1 MKISIQGAAELAVSM
16 TVIGTLLAACGGG
29 GGGGGGVTPATIP
42 PISGTAAKGIISGA
56 TVTAYCGGVNAK
68 PQVSIGTAITVAD
81 GSYSI
86 TPTQTCSLP
95 VEVVLTTTSG
105 TRMLDEATGNSV
117 SLPSNFT
124 MSAYIASVTGA
135 ITAHITPFTN
145 MAAAVI
151 DGASGVTPTSDNVSA
166 AINAVVSSV
175 LGGDAL
181 LYNAKPMTPA
191 SAVAS
196 TDPEIKKLAALL
208 TAISA
213 HANSLYM
220 AASGVT
226 GASAVPDTGAA
237 TLQALK
243 ELEDSAKATIS
254 MNAASGVMTHAPISG
269 ASAPVEIL
277 NHDITDSKSHIN
289 NENSDAQNISDNTTV
304 PLPPAP
310 TRSTTIT
317 ATTPGIT
324 TAKNMFTSLRT
335 SLQTL
340 SNPSQTGFLDVEMAV
355 AKTDLKNTSMHLN
368 STFSKINVMNFSIN
382 LLNNIKASG
391 ITGLTSL
398 PQCPSQLIYGM
409 TGTCYAPDINNPNNT
424 IVHFGSGNNGNYSGC
439 MTNSLPTTAFVAGTM
454 PAGIKVSCQSM
465 IDQPSHTATTYSYYT
480 FNSQLSPDATV
491 ANQYIFTSST
501 TTSVYLINSSNAP
514 TVTTSNSVAGTVTQ
528 VKTGTAFNSLAVAGK
543 LADGVTLAY
552 DQVAINAA
560 RTYPSGTAPAGAPQ
574 GSAMANYVL
583 TGSIASVKND
593 GATAATIALLTGTS
607 ISHLEDVNG
616 NYPST
621 LSNYDLGTALTAVAR
636 FSTPDT
642 QVDGTISASN
652 YVCDL
657 SGTHCAA
664 GNVSFTGSLKDLA
677 HANVGTFLTGTVTN
691 TESLSSYDATKPAN
705 AMVTSSNTQNRIHES
720 ATISGIVTNNN
731 TGTVTGTVTNTTVSS
746 SSVYNLTFTGN
757 NNVDNQK
764 VGSFTYTAPNSTTV
778 TASYNSANNN
788 VTATSGGVTAII
800 GKDNNGNPTGNVTLS
815 NSTTVLGTISGNT
828 VNFTDGSFMSM
839 N

>member
-1 MKISIQGAAELAVSM
+1 
-16 TVIGTLLAACGGG
+16 
-29 GGGGGGVTPATIP
+29 
-42 PISGTAAKGIISGA
+42 
-56 TVTAYCGGVNAK
+56 
-68 PQVSIGTAITVAD
+68 
-81 GSYSI
+81 
-86 TPTQTCSLP
+86 
-95 VEVVLTTTSG
+95 
-105 TRMLDEATGNSV
+105 
-117 SLPSNFT
+117 
-124 MSAYIASVTGA
+124 
-135 ITAHITPFTN
+135 
-145 MAAAVI
+145 
-151 DGASGVTPTSDNVSA
+151 
-166 AINAVVSSV
+166 
-175 LGGDAL
+175 
-181 LYNAKPMTPA
+181 
-191 SAVAS
+191 
-196 TDPEIKKLAALL
+196 
-208 TAISA
+208 
-213 HANSLYM
+213 
-220 AASGVT
+220 
-226 GASAVPDTGAA
+226 
-237 TLQALK
+237 
-243 ELEDSAKATIS
+243 
-254 MNAASGVMTHAPISG
+254 
-269 ASAPVEIL
+269 
-277 NHDITDSKSHIN
+277 
-289 NENSDAQNISDNTTV
+289 
-304 PLPPAP
+304 
-310 TRSTTIT
+310 
-317 ATTPGIT
+317 
-324 TAKNMFTSLRT
+324 
-335 SLQTL
+335 
-340 SNPSQTGFLDVEMAV
+340 
-355 AKTDLKNTSMHLN
+355 
-368 STFSKINVMNFSIN
+368 
-382 LLNNIKASG
+382 
-391 ITGLTSL
+391 
-398 PQCPSQLIYGM
+398 
-409 TGTCYAPDINNPNNT
+409 
-424 IVHFGSGNNGNYSGC
+424 
-439 MTNSLPTTAFVAGTM
+439 
-454 PAGIKVSCQSM
+454 M
-465 IDQPSHTATTYSYYT
+465 IDQPSSTATTYSYYT

-491 ANQYIFTSST
+491 ANQYNFTSST
-501 TTSVYLINSSNAP
+501 TTSVYLIHSSNAP

-528 VKTGTAFNSLAVAGK
+528 VKTGTAFNSLAVAGQ

-574 GSAMANYVL
+574 GYAMANYVL

-593 GATAATIALLTGTS
+593 RSTAATIALLTGTS

-621 LSNYDLGTALTAVAR
+621 LSNYDLGSTALTAVAR

-720 ATISGIVTNNN
+720 ATIS
-731 TGTVTGTVTNTTVSS
+731 GTVTNTTVSS